1 MKIFIDRAEGETL
14 GINQNASEKYRM
26 DNQIPD
32 IDVLYYS
39 GQVFTGVTRDAHEH

>member
-1 MKIFIDRAEGETL
+1 VKIFIHRVKEVTL

-39 GQVFTGVTRDAHEH
+39 DQVFTGCDT